1 MLGHRYPSRKPAG
14 FRWRLLLAGE
24 CLRQPARIYEILPL
38 RCALCGSE
46 MRVIAFV
53 IDVPAVSTILAH
65 LGEPTAAPEA
75 APALAR
81 RCGGRPPGPT
91 GMTPR
96 HPRLQYVF
104 DQRVSSSAGP
114 YLHV

>member
-24 CLRQPARIYEILPL
+24 CLRQPARIYESLPL

-65 LGEPTAAPEA
+65 LGEPTAAPEV
-75 APALAR
+75 APASGPPLWGQAAR
-81 RCGGRPPGPT
+81 SHWDD
-91 GMTPR
+91 TPA
-96 HPRLQYVF
+96 PAPSV
-104 DQRVSSSAGP
+104 RV
-114 YLHV
+114 